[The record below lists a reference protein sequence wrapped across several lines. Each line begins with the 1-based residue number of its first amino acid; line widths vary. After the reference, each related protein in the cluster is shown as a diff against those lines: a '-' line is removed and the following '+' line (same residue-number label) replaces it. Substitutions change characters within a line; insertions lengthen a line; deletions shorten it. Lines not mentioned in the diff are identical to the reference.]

1 MTAVAKEQITPYV
14 LGHLGLTG
22 AFIRECGLIDKI
34 DSLIPKE
41 SNNAGHFTY
50 GQVVALMILNGLG
63 YTTRP
68 LYMSNTFFDAKDVET
83 MLEFEYHSSWFND
96 DVIGRTMDAMY
107 RYGLTPLF
115 SELALNIMNTL
126 GCKVGSVNI
135 DSTSFH
141 YHGREQMYHEDN
153 SKVDYDEPHKINV
166 TYGYSR
172 DAHPELVQVM
182 EQMMVD
188 NATGVPLYMEPESGN
203 TNDTNAFGRM
213 TKIFESFKKYTDDGY
228 IYLCGDSAL
237 YSEKNVTHMSESGI
251 KFVTRAAD
259 GNLSSVQKFIAEH
272 RNDELEE
279 IDDVNQGG
287 IYEVEDCGIKQKWL
301 LVHSDTAE
309 SRNVHSVESLAQK
322 ELLRLQKKI
331 KEYSKSCFSC
341 EPDAQK
347 EIERFSKKFRYCKLV
362 SSGIVKEEIPR
373 KGRKPKTPIPKE
385 KKQYRYKI
393 ELEIGINQE
402 YCDMVRRNRSFFVVA
417 TNDVERKWKAA
428 ELLKQYKS
436 QNRVERGFRFL
447 KDPEFF
453 ADSIFVSKNE
463 HIQALLMIMTLG
475 LAVFS
480 GLEWK
485 LRNAMKESN
494 VQLPNQTGKLTDKIT
509 MRYVFQIFSTVIT
522 IVLDNGERL
531 FYHISEQANRILEL
545 LGDKYQKTYGS

>member
-14 LGHLGLTG
+14 LGHLGLAG

-115 SELALNIMNTL
+115 SELAVNIMNTL

-188 NATGVPLYMEPESGN
+188 NATGIPLYMEPESGN

-228 IYLCGDSAL
+228 IYLCGDSAR
-237 YSEKNVTHMSESGI
+237 I
-251 KFVTRAAD
+251 
-259 GNLSSVQKFIAEH
+259 Q
-272 RNDELEE
+272 
-279 IDDVNQGG
+279 
-287 IYEVEDCGIKQKWL
+287 
-301 LVHSDTAE
+301 
-309 SRNVHSVESLAQK
+309 
-322 ELLRLQKKI
+322 
-331 KEYSKSCFSC
+331 
-341 EPDAQK
+341 
-347 EIERFSKKFRYCKLV
+347 
-362 SSGIVKEEIPR
+362 R
-373 KGRKPKTPIPKE
+373 K
-385 KKQYRYKI
+385 
-393 ELEIGINQE
+393 
-402 YCDMVRRNRSFFVVA
+402 M
-417 TNDVERKWKAA
+417 
-428 ELLKQYKS
+428 
-436 QNRVERGFRFL
+436 
-447 KDPEFF
+447 
-453 ADSIFVSKNE
+453 
-463 HIQALLMIMTLG
+463 
-475 LAVFS
+475 
-480 GLEWK
+480 
-485 LRNAMKESN
+485 
-494 VQLPNQTGKLTDKIT
+494 
-509 MRYVFQIFSTVIT
+509 
-522 IVLDNGERL
+522 
-531 FYHISEQANRILEL
+531 
-545 LGDKYQKTYGS
+545 